1 MKTVQ
6 MVDLGDGVLREIEFI
21 SSSVMARD
29 QIVIELADDRSLSEI
44 CADFDGVQM
53 IKRTDNIRPEIVTS
67 YEGYTQ
73 LVRAERN
80 LNAGTVR
87 LTLRKP

>member
-21 SSSVMARD
+21 NSSVMARD

-44 CADFDGVQM
+44 CADFDGLQT

>member
-6 MVDLGDGVLREIEFI
+6 MIDLGDGVKREIEFI
-21 SSSVMARD
+21 NSPAVARD
-29 QIVIELADDRSLSEI
+29 RIMIELMDERALSEI
-44 CADFDGVQM
+44 CADFDGVQT
-53 IKRTDNIRPEIVTS
+53 IKQTDNIRPEIVTS

-80 LNAGTVR
+80 LNAGTIR